1 MPCCGKKRAAEKL
14 ARGESRQSVTVSP
27 AISALVSAT
36 ARPAIPSH
44 SKPTLRAMP
53 KVSAPISPSPTAPVP
68 GPSHPPVVLQTT
80 DSEHPSDVEF
90 EYTGTGRLTV
100 TGPVTG
106 TIYYFSVINTT
117 LSVDGADAPSLV
129 SIPGL
134 RVNY

>member
-14 ARGESRQSVTVSP
+14 ARGESRPSATAST
-27 AISALVSAT
+27 AISVLVSAG
-36 ARPAIPSH
+36 ARPAIPRQ
-44 SKPTLRAMP
+44 SKPTLMAMP
-53 KVSAPISPSPTAPVP
+53 KIPAPVSPSPTAPVP
-68 GPSHPPVVLQTT
+68 GASHPPVVLQTA

-106 TIYYFSVINTT
+106 TIYYFSVISPT
-117 LSVDGADAPSLV
+117 LNVDGADAPSLV

-134 RVNY
+134 RVNF